1 MEPVQHVKNVRLSME
16 HLIQKFYFY
25 NYPIVE
31 HDEVPSFFSLFTPS
45 RWVHQYSWG
54 WGMAPWVGGG

>member
-1 MEPVQHVKNVRLSME
+1 MEPVHVQNVRLSME

-25 NYPIVE
+25 NYMYPIVE

-45 RWVHQYSWG
+45 R
-54 WGMAPWVGGG
+54 

>member
-1 MEPVQHVKNVRLSME
+1 MEPVQHVQNVRLSME

-31 HDEVPSFFSLFTPS
+31 HDEVPSVFSLFTPS
-45 RWVHQYSWG
+45 R
-54 WGMAPWVGGG
+54 

>member
-1 MEPVQHVKNVRLSME
+1 MKQFKMFKIYNYQWNQYNMFKMSDYRWNTSYKNFIF
-16 HLIQKFYFY
+16 IQC

-45 RWVHQYSWG
+45 S
-54 WGMAPWVGGG
+54 